1 MNSIDREMSGDLKE
15 GFKTVGK
22 PMTLQ
27 ESSIIIERVVSGDFK
42 FKPGVVMML
51 EEFCYF
57 WLLM

>member
-1 MNSIDREMSGDLKE
+1 MSGDLKE

-27 ESSIIIERVVSGDFK
+27 ESSIIIERVVSGDFR
-42 FKPGVVMML
+42 FKPGVAIML
-51 EEFCYF
+51 EEYCYF